1 MREKSLINEQ
11 KTMRESVVA
20 FLRSLQSC
28 WIFYLFY
35 MSSLID
41 GNVLFCFLN
50 FLSLLNLASTLD
62 REIKLSDQ
70 IEFVRQTH
78 VNIYLV
84 TQDFHLLKR
93 RNTSQFLKYSQES
106 NLQIPDWLM
115 GNVFSNFFSL
125 CLTFCKI
132 VFTSKVLAFD
142 LQLIQLPII
151 NWSLINNN

>member
-1 MREKSLINEQ
+1 MRKKLRE
-11 KTMRESVVA
+11 ESVVA

-70 IEFVRQTH
+70 IEFVRQTR

-106 NLQIPDWLM
+106 KLQIHDWLM